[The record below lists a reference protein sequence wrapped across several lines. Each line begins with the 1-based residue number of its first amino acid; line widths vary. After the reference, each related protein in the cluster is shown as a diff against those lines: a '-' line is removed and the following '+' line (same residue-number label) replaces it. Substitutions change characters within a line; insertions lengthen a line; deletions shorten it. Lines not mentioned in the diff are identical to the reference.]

1 MKHIQPFESFV
12 NENKQNQI
20 YLDES
25 TESELM
31 YESYVILEEGW
42 LKQAVGYTFFL
53 PLTLIN
59 ILRQYTLK
67 KIKIKKML
75 KNETDPAKK
84 EKLKKELEN
93 ISYEEAKAK
102 EKVEDQKS
110 KMKDQASA
118 AKGNATPEEKAR
130 YAKEKE
136 KMQAKL
142 DKAKQE
148 LTKAQGELN
157 GIV

>member
-67 KIKIKKML
+67 KIKIKK
-75 KNETDPAKK
+75 KA
-84 EKLKKELEN
+84 N
-93 ISYEEAKAK
+93 I
-102 EKVEDQKS
+102 KS
-110 KMKDQASA
+110 KNLFIFKYFILSNKKIIKHCNTPYRLTLWMDKDSLCLF
-118 AKGNATPEEKAR
+118 N
-130 YAKEKE
+130 
-136 KMQAKL
+136 
-142 DKAKQE
+142 
-148 LTKAQGELN
+148 
-157 GIV
+157 